1 MTRANEI
8 VGSSRWTAVL
18 PAAFLLAVL
27 AHPGPVGAQTAS
39 TLTVNIS
46 ALRNAQGKVMVAL
59 YKDPAGFPDT
69 PKNAFRKELVD
80 IDAKALTA
88 KAVFPDVPHGSY
100 AVAVLHDENGNGD
113 MDKNMLGIPKEGHGA
128 SKNPEPMM
136 RAPKFEE
143 AQFSMTAPATLEIK
157 TFY

>member
-8 VGSSRWTAVL
+8 VGSPLRTAAL
-18 PAAFLLAVL
+18 PVALLLATLV
-27 AHPGPVGAQTAS
+27 HPALVDAQTAS
-39 TLTVNIS
+39 TLTVNVS
-46 ALRNAQGKVMVAL
+46 ALRNAQGKVMVAV
-59 YKDPAGFPDT
+59 YKDAAGFPDT
-69 PKNAFRKELVD
+69 PKVAFRKELVD

-88 KAVFPDVPHGSY
+88 KAVFPDMPHGSY